1 MQLGYKITNENT
13 RLTKIVAFSDYAV
26 KELMQIMVFYRRVGF
41 RVEIE
46 ILKGDKKCM

>member
-13 RLTKIVAFSDYAV
+13 RLTKIIAFSDYAT
-26 KELMQIMVFYRRVGF
+26 KDLLQILSFYRRVGF

-46 ILKGDKKCM
+46 VL